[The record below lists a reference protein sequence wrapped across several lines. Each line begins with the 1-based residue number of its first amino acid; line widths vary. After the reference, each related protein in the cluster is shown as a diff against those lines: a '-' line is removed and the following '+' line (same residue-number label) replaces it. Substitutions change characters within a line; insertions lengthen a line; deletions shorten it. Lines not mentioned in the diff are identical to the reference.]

1 MDHLSTCISHSDS
14 DNAEKREKKINPVI
28 LVIALYVVKKQI
40 FFTLYF

>member
-14 DNAEKREKKINPVI
+14 DTAEKREKKINPVI